1 MATEER
7 RTSASDDGNVIQ
19 TTKWD
24 VPLLA
29 IFGGADDIHEF
40 ANSILNAVKT
50 EFQVRE
56 LSRENIHLRYV
67 NDDAYIGWPSPLGA
81 EASSVR
87 LSYRIRMETMQ
98 LRTRSATGTEELE
111 QAQLVSRLS
120 QGTLVSILSSVDEQ
134 VQRAESEDRKT
145 IAVAN
150 EQVPEGRRN
159 RELDGQDAP
168 PAVRRTTAIDMSLPT
183 LSQNMELAYLDCVEK
198 LDFDECLELG
208 KIPSDWDH
216 HPNHQYPPP
225 PQHLNLL
232 WLAQINPSGTKV
244 LPSSVKEEDTVC
256 KTVNID
262 SMHGIGPMLTFLR
275 MMKDFTPTNPR
286 SGRRSLSE
294 GIFPNSR
301 HSSKSNF
308 STQSKYANSIF
319 WERVGSDMSI
329 AVVLRT
335 AGGASWPSNSLLRLP
350 SGTCSFATA
359 MVFLSSDSA
368 RWTCSSTVVPV

>member
-208 KIPSDWDH
+208 KIPSDRD
-216 HPNHQYPPP
+216 
-225 PQHLNLL
+225 LL
-232 WLAQINPSGTKV
+232 PLLGLVGVKSFIIRRKV
-244 LPSSVKEEDTVC
+244 S
-256 KTVNID
+256 
-262 SMHGIGPMLTFLR
+262 IGPIPCIESI
-275 MMKDFTPTNPR
+275 FTVLQTV
-286 SGRRSLSE
+286 SSSFTDDGRTLVPEGLIWASHSKFKCCGGGGYWWLGWWSQSE